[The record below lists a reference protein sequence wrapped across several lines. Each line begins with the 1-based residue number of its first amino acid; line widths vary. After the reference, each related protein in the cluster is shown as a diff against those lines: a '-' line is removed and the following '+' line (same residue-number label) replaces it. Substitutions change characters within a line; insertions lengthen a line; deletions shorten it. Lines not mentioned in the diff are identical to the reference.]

1 VARGLE
7 TQPDLSHQTS
17 ASTGTSVTAGVLRG
31 ATKET
36 LQCIIAIEVI
46 CVPNAIDIN
55 KSRLLHY
62 RLRVMTDNRGRSE
75 ESDDNFTDNER
86 SSLISNG

>member
-1 VARGLE
+1 MARGFE

-17 ASTGTSVTAGVLRG
+17 ATPGTSVTAGVLRG

-36 LQCIIAIEVI
+36 LQCIIALEII
-46 CVPNAIDIN
+46 CVPQAYDVN

-62 RLRVMTDNRGRSE
+62 RLRVMRNSEGRSE
-75 ESDDNFTDNER
+75 GKDDSFTDDES

>member
-1 VARGLE
+1 VARGFE

-17 ASTGTSVTAGVLRG
+17 ASLGTSVTAGVLRG

-36 LQCIIAIEVI
+36 LQSIIALAVTF
-46 CVPNAIDIN
+46 VPPAYDTN
-55 KSRLLHY
+55 KSRLLHC
-62 RLRVMTDNRGRSE
+62 RLRVMNNNKGKLENSE
-75 ESDDNFTDNER
+75 DDFSDDET

>member
-1 VARGLE
+1 MARGFE
-7 TQPDLSHQTS
+7 TQPNLSHQTS
-17 ASTGTSVTAGVLRG
+17 ASAGTSVTAGVLRG

-36 LQCIIAIEVI
+36 LQCIIAIAVI
-46 CVPNAIDIN
+46 FVPTAYDIN

-75 ESDDNFTDNER
+75 DSDDNSTDDE
-86 SSLISNG
+86 SSTFLTKG

>member
-1 VARGLE
+1 MARSFE
-7 TQPDLSHQTS
+7 SQPDLLHQTS
-17 ASTGTSVTAGVLRG
+17 ASPGTSVMAGVLRG

-36 LQCIIAIEVI
+36 LQCTVALEVI
-46 CVPNAIDIN
+46 FVPPAYDIN

-62 RLRVMTDNRGRSE
+62 RLRVMKDNKRRPE
-75 ESDDNFTDNER
+75 ESDDSVSDDER

>member
-1 VARGLE
+1 M
-7 TQPDLSHQTS
+7 
-17 ASTGTSVTAGVLRG
+17 AGVLRG

-36 LQCIIAIEVI
+36 LQCTVALEVI
-46 CVPNAIDIN
+46 FVPPAYDIN

-62 RLRVMTDNRGRSE
+62 RLRVMKDNKRRPE
-75 ESDDNFTDNER
+75 ESDDSVSDDER